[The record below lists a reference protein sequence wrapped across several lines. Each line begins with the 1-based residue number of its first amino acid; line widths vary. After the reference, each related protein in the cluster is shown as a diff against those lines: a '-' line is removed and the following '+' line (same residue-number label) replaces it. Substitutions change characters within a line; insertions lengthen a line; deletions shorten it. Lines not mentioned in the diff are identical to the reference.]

1 MALSKPSYNVYIEGN
16 IAAGKSTLLNL
27 LQKELGPLAEC
38 VSEPLNMWTN
48 FNGHNLLASMYSDN
62 PQAFQL
68 QTFIQLT
75 MARIQIKSS
84 NFPIK
89 ITERSLLSER
99 FIFIENL
106 KSSNLI
112 SELEYLI
119 LVEWF
124 DFLHSQAPAVS
135 EIIYL
140 RTDPESAFSRL
151 KSRARLEEKLTTFSY
166 IKNLHDL
173 HESWLVPLSFK
184 TLSPVTVTIIDANL
198 DIRFL
203 QSIFKLLA
211 HRLRL
216 IATNKLDQPNSIQF
230 QHGCFSIQKP
240 KRRRSI

>member
-1 MALSKPSYNVYIEGN
+1 MALSKPTYNVYIEGN
-16 IAAGKSTLLNL
+16 IAAGKSTLLNI

-38 VSEPLNMWTN
+38 VSEPLNLWTN
-48 FNGHNLLASMYSDN
+48 FHGYNLLASMYGDN

-75 MARIQIKSS
+75 MARIQMTPSK
-84 NFPIK
+84 FPIK

-106 KSSNLI
+106 KSCNLV

-124 DFLHSQAPAVS
+124 NFLHSQAAPVS

-151 KSRARLEEKLTTFSY
+151 KSRARLEEKLTTFNY

-184 TLSPVTVTIIDANL
+184 TLSPVTVTVIDANV

-203 QSIFKLLA
+203 RSIFKLLA

-216 IATNKLDQPNSIQF
+216 IATNSTDQFSPTPYK
-230 QHGCFSIQKP
+230 HGCFGFQKL